1 MEAKKTV
8 RMALIGTGGMG
19 RKYVNLILF
28 GRIPG
33 MELTAMVCRSE
44 SAKAWAA
51 DTLRTLPEGSES
63 PRIFD
68 SADALYAEPRSWQS
82 ALSRWESMSSPTNR
96 PLSPPRRRKRCA

>member
-8 RMALIGTGGMG
+8 RMGLIGTGGMG
-19 RKYVNLILF
+19 RKYADLILF

-44 SAKAWAA
+44 NAREWAA
-51 DTLRTLPEGSES
+51 DTLRTLPEGSKS

-68 SADALYAEPRSWQS
+68 SADCGAGSL
-82 ALSRWESMSSPTNR
+82 
-96 PLSPPRRRKRCA
+96 